1 MPALVGEWLM
11 QNDFAAQEGHRFTFR
26 ATPVPGWSGVT
37 NCMVLKVEAPRLLAY
52 SWGDG
57 TESDS
62 GLKTVV
68 TWLLTPEG
76 MATRVRME
84 QSGFRPADERGYI
97 GMGSGWPRIL
107 ERLEQ
112 VTSKQT

>member
-1 MPALVGEWLM
+1 M
-11 QNDFAAQEGHRFTFR
+11 
-26 ATPVPGWSGVT
+26 T
-37 NCMVLKVEAPRLLAY
+37 NCVVLKVDPPRLLAY

-68 TWLLTPEG
+68 TWSLTREG

-84 QSGFRPADERGYI
+84 QSGFHLQDERGYTGI
-97 GMGSGWPRIL
+97 GSGWPHIL
-107 ERLEQ
+107 ERLERAAASL
-112 VTSKQT
+112 VASPG